1 MSNKIQRH
9 ADICKELNELTA
21 AKDHDYGDS
30 THATFQK
37 FGIISYLTRLYDKLN
52 RASVLAKNGGDAKVT
67 DEKLEDTLLD
77 MANYCIL
84 AVDDLRQEKK
94 TADTVPINL
103 GDLGTTNP
111 HNSSDSYDCII
122 IKYTGFCDNC
132 QNANTKFCD
141 ECNRNTP
148 LNSPI
153 PSNCQLTA
161 PIPSN
166 YCPNN

>member
-1 MSNKIQRH
+1 MSNKVQRH
-9 ADICKELNELTA
+9 ADICKELNDITA

-30 THATFQK
+30 THATYQK
-37 FGIISYLTRLYDKLN
+37 FGIMSYLTRLYDKLN

-94 TADTVPINL
+94 NIPIVPN
-103 GDLGTTNP
+103 DLGITNA
-111 HNSSDSYDCII
+111 HTSCDFVN
-122 IKYTGFCDNC
+122 IKYTEFCDNC
-132 QNANTKFCD
+132 QNFNTKFCD
-141 ECNRNTP
+141 ECDK
-148 LNSPI
+148 
-153 PSNCQLTA
+153 PSNRLMPSNGLTI

-166 YCPNN
+166 YYPHN